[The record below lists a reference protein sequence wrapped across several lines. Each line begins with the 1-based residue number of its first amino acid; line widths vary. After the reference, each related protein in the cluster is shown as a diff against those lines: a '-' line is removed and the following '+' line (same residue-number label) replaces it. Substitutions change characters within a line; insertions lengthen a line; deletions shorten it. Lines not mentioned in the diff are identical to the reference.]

1 MPDILHL
8 VRMAVSPAQV
18 YQALTTSEGIRNWW
32 TRNAD
37 IGSEIGQS
45 GEFRFSSYGDL
56 RITQVVIEE
65 LIPALR
71 VQWKVTASFMPQW
84 LDTTIAFELRP
95 DPAGMMLAL
104 AHRGFPQ
111 SDDIYALCN
120 TGWAYYLVSLQQY
133 LEKGQGAPSPDV
145 DFARM
150 LA

>member
-8 VRMAVSPAQV
+8 LKIAVSSARV

-32 TRNAD
+32 TRDAD
-37 IGSEIGQS
+37 IGSETGQH
-45 GEFRFSSYGDL
+45 GQFRFSSYGDL
-56 RITQVVIEE
+56 RTTQVVIED
-65 LIPALR
+65 LIPAQR

-84 LDTTIAFELRP
+84 LGTNISFELRP
-95 DPAGMMLAL
+95 DPAGTMLAF
-104 AHRGFPQ
+104 AHSGFSAPG
-111 SDDIYALCN
+111 DIFALCN

-150 LA
+150 MV